1 MPKKKKRKKAVFS
14 KKTLPT
20 LLKMVFLENPRKT
33 LNYKQVSKLLKI
45 KDFSIKVLVVD
56 LLSDLCSSSFIK
68 ETKRGH
74 YQLNRKKTSSSAV
87 VKNTSSKGLYLDL
100 GKGEEA
106 YVPKKLSLFALAGDE
121 VEVGTS
127 GEKKEN
133 MRYLMFI
140 KGEEIVLLV

>member
-1 MPKKKKRKKAVFS
+1 MPKKKKRKKEVFS
-14 KKTLPT
+14 KKTLPA

-56 LLSDLCSSSFIK
+56 LLSDLCSSGFIK

-74 YQLNRKKTSSSAV
+74 YQLNRKKTSSTAV

-100 GKGEEA
+100 GKEEEA
-106 YVPKKLSLFALAGDE
+106 YVPKKFSLFALAGDE

-127 GEKKEN
+127 GEKK
-133 MRYLMFI
+133 R
-140 KGEEIVLLV
+140 KHEIRGFVLTLGCCT